1 MATAVVSAPG
11 KINLTLDILG
21 RREDGYHE
29 MEMLMH
35 AVSLENT
42 VRLTMRDRPG
52 ICLSCSNPA
61 VPTGEKNLA
70 YRAAQAF
77 FAAWGHSVG
86 LEIRV
91 EKRVPMEAGMA
102 GGSADAAG
110 VLTGLNR
117 IAGGAFSRQ
126 ELCQIG
132 LSLGADV
139 PFCIWGGAALVQG
152 IGEKITPLP
161 PLKQCWLVIA
171 KPPQGMKTANCFA
184 AYDALDSVHHP
195 ETSRALKALQEQNLS
210 ALGKLLENV
219 LEQAVPL
226 PQVQKLREDILQNGA
241 LGSRMTGSGTAV
253 FGLFADKRQ
262 ALRCIRRIY
271 RFGGSFFL
279 VRPVDYG
286 AKLLWEG

>member
-42 VRLTMRDRPG
+42 VRLTTRDRPG

-91 EKRVPMEAGMA
+91 EKRVPMENELCAQPEKSSGHIQNLNQDELA
-102 GGSADAAG
+102 LLAALRKNPMKFKR
-110 VLTGLNR
+110 VLTLLRSAGL
-117 IAGGAFSRQ
+117 Q
-126 ELCQIG
+126 HE
-132 LSLGADV
+132 D
-139 PFCIWGGAALVQG
+139 P
-152 IGEKITPLP
+152 EKPPDTKKAVRPLP
-161 PLKQCWLVIA
+161 
-171 KPPQGMKTANCFA
+171 
-184 AYDALDSVHHP
+184 
-195 ETSRALKALQEQNLS
+195 E
-210 ALGKLLENV
+210 
-219 LEQAVPL
+219 
-226 PQVQKLREDILQNGA
+226 
-241 LGSRMTGSGTAV
+241 
-253 FGLFADKRQ
+253 
-262 ALRCIRRIY
+262 
-271 RFGGSFFL
+271 
-279 VRPVDYG
+279 
-286 AKLLWEG
+286 

>member
-42 VRLTMRDRPG
+42 VRLTTRDRPG

-117 IAGGAFSRQ
+117 IAGGRLFPA
-126 ELCQIG
+126 
-132 LSLGADV
+132 
-139 PFCIWGGAALVQG
+139 
-152 IGEKITPLP
+152 
-161 PLKQCWLVIA
+161 
-171 KPPQGMKTANCFA
+171 
-184 AYDALDSVHHP
+184 
-195 ETSRALKALQEQNLS
+195 RAVSNRP
-210 ALGKLLENV
+210 V
-219 LEQAVPL
+219 T
-226 PQVQKLREDILQNGA
+226 
-241 LGSRMTGSGTAV
+241 GSRRSLLHLGRRGAGSGHRRKNYPTAATEAV
-253 FGLFADKRQ
+253 LARDRQ
-262 ALRCIRRIY
+262 TAPGNEDRQ
-271 RFGGSFFL
+271 
-279 VRPVDYG
+279 
-286 AKLLWEG
+286 LLCRL

>member
-42 VRLTMRDRPG
+42 VRLTTRDRPG

-184 AYDALDSVHHP
+184 AYDAFRFCASPRNMPGVEKHCR
-195 ETSRALKALQEQNLS
+195 SRTFPPWGNFWKTYW
-210 ALGKLLENV
+210 
-219 LEQAVPL
+219 
-226 PQVQKLREDILQNGA
+226 
-241 LGSRMTGSGTAV
+241 SRPCPCPRYKNCG
-253 FGLFADKRQ
+253 
-262 ALRCIRRIY
+262 RI
-271 RFGGSFFL
+271 SSKT
-279 VRPVDYG
+279 VRWAAG
-286 AKLLWEG
+286 

>member
-42 VRLTMRDRPG
+42 VRLTTRDRPG

-117 IAGGAFSRQ
+117 IAGGAFPGKSCVKSACHW
-126 ELCQIG
+126 EPTFP
-132 LSLGADV
+132 SAS
-139 PFCIWGGAALVQG
+139 GAARRWFRASA
-152 IGEKITPLP
+152 KKLP
-161 PLKQCWLVIA
+161 HCR
-171 KPPQGMKTANCFA
+171 
-184 AYDALDSVHHP
+184 H
-195 ETSRALKALQEQNLS
+195 
-210 ALGKLLENV
+210 
-219 LEQAVPL
+219 
-226 PQVQKLREDILQNGA
+226 
-241 LGSRMTGSGTAV
+241 
-253 FGLFADKRQ
+253 
-262 ALRCIRRIY
+262 
-271 RFGGSFFL
+271 
-279 VRPVDYG
+279 
-286 AKLLWEG
+286 

>member
-42 VRLTMRDRPG
+42 VRLTTRDRPG

-171 KPPQGMKTANCFA
+171 KPPRGMKTANCFA
-184 AYDALDSVHHP
+184 AYDALDSVQHP
-195 ETSRALKALQEQNLS
+195 THPGVESTAGAEPFRP
-210 ALGKLLENV
+210 GKLLETYWSRPCP
-219 LEQAVPL
+219 A
-226 PQVQKLREDILQNGA
+226 QVQKLREDILQNGA

-253 FGLFADKRQ
+253 FRAV
-262 ALRCIRRIY
+262 RR
-271 RFGGSFFL
+271 
-279 VRPVDYG
+279 
-286 AKLLWEG
+286 